1 MTTQPDLFLS
11 SPAPAQRHSRTSLAA
26 ARAIE
31 PSMNTDKLRVLM
43 ALREAGSRGM
53 TDDEL
58 QVVLDLSGDTERPR
72 RISLCEVGLVWA
84 SQEWRKTRSG
94 RDAVVWKAGNKL

>member
-1 MTTQPDLFLS
+1 MTTQTELFG
-11 SPAPAQRHSRTSLAA
+11 PAPAQRHSRTSLDAA
-26 ARAIE
+26 KVIE
-31 PSMNTDKLRVLM
+31 PGAGTDRMRVLM
-43 ALREAGSRGM
+43 ALRDAGSRGM

-58 QVVLDLSGDTERPR
+58 QDALNMPGDTERPR